1 MKELFW
7 RKGVGYDYYDI
18 QSLPDKQRIAIK
30 KRAKDAGLRKF
41 PIVELPNG
49 QLAINEDLISYLQE
63 EPDENY

>member
-7 RKGVGYDYYDI
+7 QKGIKYDYYDI
-18 QSLPDKQRIAIK
+18 QYLPDKQLIAIK

>member
-7 RKGVGYDYYDI
+7 QKGIGYDYYDI

-49 QLAINEDLISYLQE
+49 QLAINEDLINYLQE

>member
-7 RKGVGYDYYDI
+7 QKGIRYDYYDI